1 MKFVNTLN
9 RFRITMLYVQKNNIH
24 EKLNTNKDIFNM
36 ESENR
41 QKLSK
46 GLEELTRLMDERID
60 LEENMDKVSREL
72 LNELREIPNWECMI
86 EGCKGHYEEH
96 PNEFFDWCEI
106 EYYPS
111 LHSIE
116 FVKGYSGGDEITVL
130 SIDLDKPL
138 EEQVQTKLAE
148 LQHKQDAMKKT
159 REMAEFREY
168 LRLKEKFGTDE

>member
-1 MKFVNTLN
+1 
-9 RFRITMLYVQKNNIH
+9 
-24 EKLNTNKDIFNM
+24 M

-46 GLEELTRLMDERID
+46 GLEGLTKLMNERID
-60 LEENMDKVSREL
+60 LVENMDKVSREL

-86 EGCKGHYEEH
+86 EGCKCHYEKYQ
-96 PNEFFDWCEI
+96 NEFFDWCEI

-148 LQHKQDAMKKT
+148 LQHQQEAIQKT
-159 REMAEFREY
+159 REMLEFHEY